1 MLKSLIISI
10 SLKLC
15 GFDAQKTLLLLLSM
29 LKIVMKKQTFILIY
43 NLL

>member
-15 GFDAQKTLLLLLSM
+15 GFDAQKTLLLLSSSM
-29 LKIVMKKQTFILIY
+29 WKIVMKKNIY
-43 NLL
+43 FNI